1 MRFDYY
7 TASIDTKPDIVLGY
21 LESSFDLA
29 EVQATT
35 PRNGYERAYKL
46 VRGDRVLSTVM
57 WGGNGVGARVWA
69 SATGENAPEF
79 AELVREEFKGHNLLR
94 ADVAIDY
101 CESGAWDSL
110 YQHAIEMADRHR
122 LKVEHRGDY
131 HRGLDGRTVY
141 LGSRKSAAYQRT
153 YEKGKQTG
161 GNPDHVRVEL
171 EVKPQNQ
178 KAKLAY
184 SYASPEQ
191 MLMATRWTQEYYQV
205 LEGLTGVRPAPPGTI
220 RKKTD
225 DDRALEFMA
234 KQYGNVLRRRLEEL
248 GGDAESFGLYIAG
261 LISTS
266 SRSGRE

>member
-7 TASIDTKPDIVLGY
+7 TASIDTKADAVLGF
-21 LESSFDLA
+21 LESSYDLS

-57 WGGNGVGARVWA
+57 FGGKGVGERVWA
-69 SATGENAPEF
+69 SATGENASEF
-79 AELVREEFKGHNLLR
+79 ADLIRSEFRGHNLLR

-110 YQHAIEMADRHR
+110 YQHAVETADRHR

-131 HRGLDGRTVY
+131 HRGIDGRTVY
-141 LGSRKSAAYQRT
+141 IGSRKSSAFQRT

-171 EVKPQNQ
+171 ELKPQNP
-178 KAKLAY
+178 KAKLVY

-191 MLMATRWTQEYYQV
+191 MLLATRWTQDYYRV
-205 LEGLTGVRPAPPGTI
+205 LEGLTGIRPAPPGTI
-220 RKKTD
+220 RKKSD

-234 KQYGNVLRRRLEEL
+234 RQYGNVLRRKLEEM
-248 GGDAESFGLYIAG
+248 GGDLETFGMYIAG
-261 LISTS
+261 ILPPKT
-266 SRSGRE
+266 